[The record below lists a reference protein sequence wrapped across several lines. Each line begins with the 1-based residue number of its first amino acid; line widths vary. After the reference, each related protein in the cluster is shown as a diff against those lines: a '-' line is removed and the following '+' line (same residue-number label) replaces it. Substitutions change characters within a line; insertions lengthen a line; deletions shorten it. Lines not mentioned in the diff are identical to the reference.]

1 MIMGYYKR
9 FNGGRSFG
17 GGGSRRAILQ
27 IRERTFF
34 DRRPVISA
42 LDRKWRTVMAKL
54 GGYVRTTMQRSM
66 RHKDG
71 PSKPGKPPHAHRDD
85 NGNTGTLRR
94 LIEFGY
100 DQAEKSLVVGPHKI
114 DSPTIPMGGKTV
126 PQLHNEGG
134 TAFIDTFGG
143 GKVLAEFAPRPF
155 VEPARQKA
163 FDKLAQLVKSIP
175 LKFRGR

>member
-1 MIMGYYKR
+1 MTMGYYKR
-9 FNGGRSFG
+9 LSGSRSFG

-34 DRRPVISA
+34 DRTPVKNA
-42 LDRKWRTVMAKL
+42 LDEKWRTVMAKL

-71 PSKPGKPPHAHRDD
+71 PSKPGKPPHAHRDH
-85 NGNTGTLRR
+85 NGNVGTLRR

-100 DQAEKSLVVGPHKI
+100 DQAEKSLVAGPHKI
-114 DSPTIPMGGKTV
+114 DSPTIPLGGKTV

-134 TAFIDTFGG
+134 SAFINTFGG
-143 GKVLAEFAPRPF
+143 KSVLADFAPRPF
-155 VEPARQKA
+155 VEPAKQKA
-163 FDKLAQLVKSIP
+163 FAKLAQLIKQIP